1 MEYMESELDG
11 TSVVIVERQV
21 LMHSMHKVT
30 TQYSYSQEIWYV
42 VVQQKKKCVTKHK
55 EPKLLSYMQ

>member
-1 MEYMESELDG
+1 M
-11 TSVVIVERQV
+11 SVVIVERQV
-21 LMHSMHKVT
+21 LMHSMHKVA

-42 VVQQKKKCVTKHK
+42 VVQQKKCVTKHK

>member
-42 VVQQKKKCVTKHK
+42 VVQYEEVCDKT
-55 EPKLLSYMQ
+55 

>member
-21 LMHSMHKVT
+21 LMHSMHKVA

-42 VVQQKKKCVTKHK
+42 VVQQKKCVTKHK